1 MPKPWSAV
9 AANPEYQALS
19 PDQQEAARSQYFDQV
34 VVPQLKPDQ
43 ISVARQQFDAQ
54 TGRKAAAPAA
64 KPAPEKSMLQ
74 RVEEGAQFVGGNL
87 GKGVADVAGMPVD
100 LANSAIEG
108 VKGGIN
114 ALGHV
119 GLPQAHLK
127 AVEAPVGGSEWIKQ
141 KLTNAGVIPQ
151 AATPTSAGGKILAA
165 GLEGAPS
172 AVLPGG
178 ASKMLPRIGAAFG
191 GAAGGEAGRQ
201 IGGMPGQLIGSLLG
215 GGVGGAAGAER
226 PTVAPRAPTEAARA
240 SRASGI
246 PLTLG
251 QETGNTALK
260 FTENRLRE
268 LFPSA
273 GTAEA
278 DEARQVRAGV
288 ARVNQLA
295 DQMSAP
301 SGVPN
306 ELLQTNIGEKL
317 RTAFTST
324 VGKIAKVRDDQATRD
339 YGEVRKLAGNQPV
352 VKYDATM
359 QTLDKIIAENQN
371 VPTGD
376 AKKILAQAQQMKREL
391 TQTAP
396 GRAPSPILN
405 AQGQPMAAG
414 TAPVQGAV
422 AHTIGDA
429 MKTRSAWGRAARR
442 SGNLF
447 TDIDPNANQ
456 VYAKRLFAAINRD
469 FEQAGGGQGA
479 IADALKK
486 ANANYAKSSQ
496 SLQFV
501 ESSALGKL
509 LGKDVVDAAFSGVQG
524 STQAP
529 EAIAK
534 RYLSLTPSQAKA
546 VTAILQV
553 HSPETLQDAKAF
565 VLRNALNEATNTAPG
580 QAEMSFA
587 RFQTQMKKV
596 SPILGKLGFTQKE
609 ISDIRDVTDTM
620 ARAGDRTGANRSG
633 TSAALQAGG
642 LAGAAWVHP
651 LAAVSSVVTPYIAAK
666 ALLTP
671 GGRALLRRAYGATGG
686 AYRAA
691 AIGALRAQY
700 GQVGQQQ
707 P

>member
-9 AANPEYQALS
+9 ASSPEYQALS
-19 PDQQEAARSQYFDQV
+19 PDQQDAARSQYFDQV
-34 VVPQLKPDQ
+34 VAPQVQPNQL
-43 ISVARQQFDAQ
+43 SAARQQFDAQ
-54 TGRKAAAPAA
+54 TGRKAAQPTA
-64 KPAPEKSMLQ
+64 KSAEHKGMLQ
-74 RVEEGAQFVGGNL
+74 RIEEGAQFVGGNL
-87 GKGVADVAGMPVD
+87 GKGVADVAGLPVD

-108 VKGGIN
+108 AKGGAN
-114 ALGHV
+114 ALG
-119 GLPQAHLK
+119 AHLK
-127 AVEAPVGGSEWIKQ
+127 AVEAPVGGSDWIKQ
-141 KLTNAGVIPQ
+141 KLTQAGVIPQ
-151 AATPTSAGGKILAA
+151 AATPTSAGGRILAA

-178 ASKMLPRIGAAFG
+178 ASRILPRIGAAFG
-191 GAAGGEAGRQ
+191 GGAGGEAGRQ
-201 IGGMPGQLIGSLLG
+201 IGGMPGQLLGSLLG
-215 GGVGGAAGAER
+215 GGVGGMAGAGR
-226 PTVAPRAPTEAARA
+226 AGVAPRPLTEAARA

-246 PLTLG
+246 PLTIG
-251 QETGNTALK
+251 QESGNTALK

-317 RTAFTST
+317 RTAFVNT
-324 VGKIAKVRDDQATRD
+324 VGKIAKVRDDQAARD
-339 YGEVRKLAGNQPV
+339 YGEVRKLAGNAPV
-352 VKYDATM
+352 VKYDSTM
-359 QTLDKIIAENQN
+359 QTLDRIIAENQN

-376 AKKILAQAQQMKREL
+376 AKKILSQAQQMKREL

-396 GRAPSPILN
+396 GSAPSAIVN
-405 AQGQPMAAG
+405 ARGQPIAAG
-414 TAPVQGAV
+414 TAPTQDVV
-422 AHTIGDA
+422 SHTINDA
-429 MKTRSAWGRAARR
+429 MKTRSAWGKAARR

-469 FEQAGGGQGA
+469 FEQAGSGQGE

-509 LGKDVVDAAFSGVQG
+509 LGKDVADAAFSGVQG

-580 QAEMSFA
+580 TVEMSFA
-587 RFQTQMKKV
+587 RFQTQMRKV
-596 SPILGKLGFTQKE
+596 SPILSKLGFTQKE
-609 ISDIRDVTDTM
+609 INDIRDVTDTM
-620 ARAGDRTGANRSG
+620 ARAGDRTGANPSR
-633 TSAALQAGG
+633 TSAAGHMLATGG
-642 LAGAAWVHP
+642 LLMASPAAGAASIV
-651 LAAVSSVVTPYIAAK
+651 APYIAAK

-671 GGRALLRRAYGATGG
+671 TGRALLKRAYGVGSGTA
-686 AYRAA
+686 RAA

-707 P
+707 GQQQ